1 MAAAFPKIFLPPQ
14 GGGMEFPMLFSNGLV
29 LYLTSEYGLTGS
41 SVYALWGI
49 GLFLC
54 IVIPYLLGS
63 LNFAIIIS
71 KIFYHEDIRTY
82 GSGNAGATNMLRTYG
97 KGAAAATFIGDLLK
111 TVVAVLFG
119 SLTLG
124 YFLGGGCIAGF
135 FAVLGHIFPLFSR
148 FRGGKGVSSAAAVAI
163 LMNVNSL
170 SGLLLIGILLLFFII
185 IVAGTKYVSLG
196 SVVTFLFYPLL
207 QAKLNATYSVITA
220 SGATEIHTRSW
231 LVLFAFLTAVVITV
245 KHIPNLKRIRAGEE
259 SKISFKKTNKK
270 KLGSESG
277 DGQR

>member
-1 MAAAFPKIFLPPQ
+1 
-14 GGGMEFPMLFSNGLV
+14 MLFSNGLV
-29 LYLTSEYGLTGS
+29 SYLINEYDLSGGSLYAIY
-41 SVYALWGI
+41 GI

-54 IVIPYLLGS
+54 ILIPYLLGS

-71 KIFYHEDIRTY
+71 KLVYREDIRSY

-97 KGAAAATFIGDLLK
+97 KGAAAATFLGDLLK
-111 TVVAVLFG
+111 TVVAVIFG

-124 YFLGGGCIAGF
+124 YFLGGGCVAGF
-135 FAVLGHIFPLFSR
+135 FAVLGHIYPVFSR

-163 LMNVNSL
+163 MMNVNSL
-170 SGLLLIGILLLFFII
+170 SGLMLIGILLLFFIV

-207 QAKLNATYSVITA
+207 QARINYSYPA
-220 SGATEIHTRSW
+220 ADGLEHPRAW
-231 LVLFAFLTAVVITV
+231 LVFFAFLTAVVIV
-245 KHIPNLKRIRAGEE
+245 LKHIPNLKRIRAGEE

-270 KLGSESG
+270 KLDSDVE
-277 DGQR
+277 DGQK